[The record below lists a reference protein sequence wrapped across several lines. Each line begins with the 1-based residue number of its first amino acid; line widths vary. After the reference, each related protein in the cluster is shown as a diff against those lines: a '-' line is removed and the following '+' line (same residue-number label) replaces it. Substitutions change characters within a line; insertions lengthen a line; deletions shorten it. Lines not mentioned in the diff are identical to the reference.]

1 MSKALDYRRSNE
13 RSRIARTGSECISD
27 DGLPGGLTPP
37 RKRQS
42 KAAIQAEIDAAKA
55 HITRTVTCACG
66 HVGKVLMPA
75 SKRFARLRCSKCG
88 QEASN
93 G

>member
-1 MSKALDYRRSNE
+1 MSKPLDYRKSNQ

-27 DGLPGGLTPP
+27 DGLPGGLAPA

-55 HITRTVTCACG
+55 QITRAITCPCG
-66 HVGKVLMPA
+66 HAGTVLIPA
-75 SKRFARLRCSKCG
+75 TKLNALIRCSRCG
-88 QEASN
+88 QEASD

>member
-1 MSKALDYRRSNE
+1 MTKVNWQRSNE

-55 HITRTVTCACG
+55 QITRTVTCPCG
-66 HVGKVLMPA
+66 HAGKVLMPA
-75 SKRFARLRCSKCG
+75 SKRLARLRCSKCG
-88 QEASN
+88 QEAR

>member
-1 MSKALDYRRSNE
+1 MSKPLDYRKSNQ
-13 RSRIARTGSECISD
+13 RSRIACSGSECISD
-27 DGLPGGLTPP
+27 DGLPGGLAPP
-37 RKRQS
+37 RKRKS
-42 KAAIQAEIDAAKA
+42 KTAMQAEIDEAKA